1 MRGFLGFVIAAVLLF
16 CNAHANNLTVT
27 EDLTA
32 AQTDL
37 RLTHAFVETAIFMNR
52 GQLSAALGLINRA
65 VLDSHIDT
73 YAFIKNIAMEVQAE
87 IDAVDINDFNE
98 HCLEVLNNRWDL
110 QVRRCGDE

>member
-1 MRGFLGFVIAAVLLF
+1 MKTFLNFAVAAFSLLTVQ
-16 CNAHANNLTVT
+16 ANDLTVT

-37 RLTHAFVETAIFMNR
+37 GLTHAFVETSIFINR

-73 YAFIKNIAMEVQAE
+73 YEFIKRIALNVTEE
-87 IDAVDINDFNE
+87 IEAIEINDFNE
-98 HCLEVLNNRWDL
+98 HCMEVLSNRWSL
-110 QVRRCGDE
+110 QVRR